1 MINQTGSIAEPTS
14 LLLDSTNVTDVLAL
28 TAGTSGSYTVG
39 AIKIVNADSTDRI
52 VSVWWTKNTTDY
64 LIFKATVG
72 ANSTIDAV
80 DQPFQL
86 IPKQSARKIRAQAAA
101 ANVVT
106 VTVIYTQG
114 SQQTQNAS

>member
-1 MINQTGSIAEPTS
+1 MINQTGSIAEPES
-14 LLLDSTNVTDVLAL
+14 LLLTTTSVTDVFSRA
-28 TAGTSGSYTVG
+28 AGTSGSYTVG
-39 AIKIVNADSTDRI
+39 AIKIVNQDSTDRK
-52 VSVWWTKNTTDY
+52 VTVWWTKDTTDY
-64 LIFKATVG
+64 RIFEAVVG

-86 IPKQSARKIRAQAAA
+86 IPKQNARKIRAQAAA